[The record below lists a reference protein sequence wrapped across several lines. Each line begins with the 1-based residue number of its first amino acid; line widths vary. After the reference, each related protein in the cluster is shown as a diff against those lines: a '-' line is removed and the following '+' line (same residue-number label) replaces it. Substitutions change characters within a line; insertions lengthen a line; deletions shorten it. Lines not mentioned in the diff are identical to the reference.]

1 MKKIFILIFLTNLTT
16 FGFSQMEEISESKET
31 MKEGTFNAIVVELS
45 NSDEKVALKVWKSF
59 IKGFGAKA
67 KKIKRSKEYL
77 ASDVII
83 GGLNNSENVEVY
95 SRVEDKGDDSEL
107 IVWIQMGE
115 FYVSSG
121 SFPSDYT
128 VAAKMLEDYVIE
140 VAKELVNIEVNNAEK
155 KMKKLVKEMDKL
167 KKKNNS
173 YFKDIEK
180 AKDAIVRAEKNIENN
195 IRDQKEQES
204 LIESQQNALQILKEK
219 LSEL

>member
-1 MKKIFILIFLTNLTT
+1 LTNLTT

-45 NSDEKVALKVWKSF
+45 NADEKVALKVWKSF

>member
-1 MKKIFILIFLTNLTT
+1 
-16 FGFSQMEEISESKET
+16 
-31 MKEGTFNAIVVELS
+31 
-45 NSDEKVALKVWKSF
+45 
-59 IKGFGAKA
+59 
-67 KKIKRSKEYL
+67 
-77 ASDVII
+77 
-83 GGLNNSENVEVY
+83 
-95 SRVEDKGDDSEL
+95 
-107 IVWIQMGE
+107 MGE

-128 VAAKMLEDYVIE
+128 VASKMLEDYVIE

-204 LIESQQNALQILKEK
+204 FIESQQNALQILKEK
-219 LSEL
+219 LSELLKLNVCSNL

>member
-1 MKKIFILIFLTNLTT
+1 
-16 FGFSQMEEISESKET
+16 MEEISESKET

-45 NSDEKVALKVWKSF
+45 NADEKVALKVWKSF

>member
-45 NSDEKVALKVWKSF
+45 NADEKVALKVWKSF

-95 SRVEDKGDDSEL
+95 
-107 IVWIQMGE
+107 
-115 FYVSSG
+115 
-121 SFPSDYT
+121 
-128 VAAKMLEDYVIE
+128 
-140 VAKELVNIEVNNAEK
+140 
-155 KMKKLVKEMDKL
+155 
-167 KKKNNS
+167 
-173 YFKDIEK
+173 
-180 AKDAIVRAEKNIENN
+180 
-195 IRDQKEQES
+195 
-204 LIESQQNALQILKEK
+204 
-219 LSEL
+219 